1 MVDAVQKLSSILA
14 HTLVGTNQQISSQ
27 KGIAVVD
34 AVQKPSS
41 ILAHTPV
48 GTKLADYWPE
58 EHRCGRCC
66 SKTKFNL
73 GSHPCGHKTG
83 RFLARRASLWS
94 MLFKNQVQSWLTP
107 LWAQNWQIS
116 GQKSI
121 AVVDAVQKPSSI
133 LAHTPVGTKPADFW
147 PEEHRCVSLA
157 QLAQRLSS
165 TLASMRLCI
174 HKIGR
179 LQKRIV
185 GVNVVLEDNRIHN
198 YYHYSYKQ
206 SSLGTHTYFAT
217 NL

>member
-1 MVDAVQKLSSILA
+1 MVDAVQKL
-14 HTLVGTNQQISSQ
+14 
-27 KGIAVVD
+27 
-34 AVQKPSS
+34 SS

-83 RFLARRASLWS
+83 RLLARRASLWL

-107 LWAQNWQIS
+107 LWAQNHQIS

-121 AVVDAVQKPSSI
+121 AVVDAVQKLSSI
-133 LAHTPVGTKPADFW
+133 LAHTPVGTKLADFW
-147 PEEHRCVSLA
+147 PEEHRCVSL
-157 QLAQRLSS
+157 
-165 TLASMRLCI
+165 TSMRLCI

-179 LQKRIV
+179 LQKSIV
-185 GVNVVLEDNRIHN
+185 GVNVVLEYNRIHN
-198 YYHYSYKQ
+198 CYHYSYKQ